1 VTRAAA
7 TIVMADALKR
17 FTTDI
22 FARAGMSAAHAGI
35 VADVLVWANVRAID
49 SHGVIRVPRY
59 VYWMGTGELNPTP
72 VITVRTDTPAA
83 VVIDADRA
91 AGPIAMTTAMA
102 TAMDKAR
109 EVGIGLA
116 LVRATTHTAA
126 LGYYTLAAAR
136 DGMAAVALSGSGPN
150 MVYHGARAAGVST
163 APISIAVPGGDGG
176 PLVFDM
182 GTGVIA
188 AGKLLQARRTGQP
201 IPEGAALDR
210 NGNPTTDPK
219 AAEIPLPLGGPKGSG
234 LSLMIECITSLVV
247 SNTVLAEALEGTP
260 LGRRHRQNGL
270 ALAID
275 VACFGDPGAFR
286 AEVDRLVRALKAL
299 PRERGDVEIL
309 MPGERGRRAQERRT
323 RDGIPIPRA
332 LVDELRALATRLG
345 VPMFPHGNPG

>member
-1 VTRAAA
+1 MKSETTRAAA
-7 TIVMADALKR
+7 TIVTADALKR

-22 FARAGMSAAHAGI
+22 FARAGMSPAHAAI
-35 VADVLVWANVRAID
+35 VADVLVWANMRAID

-59 VYWMGTGELNPTP
+59 VHWMGTGELNPTR

-91 AGPIAMTTAMA
+91 AG
-102 TAMDKAR
+102 
-109 EVGIGLA
+109 
-116 LVRATTHTAA
+116 
-126 LGYYTLAAAR
+126 
-136 DGMAAVALSGSGPN
+136 
-150 MVYHGARAAGVST
+150 VST
-163 APISIAVPGGDGG
+163 SPISIAVPGGDGG

-201 IPEGAALDR
+201 IPEGSALDR
-210 NGNPTTDPK
+210 HGNPTTDPK

-234 LSLMIECITSLVV
+234 LSLMIECLTSLVV
-247 SNTVLAEALEGTP
+247 SNAVLAESLEGTP

-275 VACFGDPGAFR
+275 VARFGDPGAFR

-323 RDGIPIPRA
+323 RDGIPLPRA